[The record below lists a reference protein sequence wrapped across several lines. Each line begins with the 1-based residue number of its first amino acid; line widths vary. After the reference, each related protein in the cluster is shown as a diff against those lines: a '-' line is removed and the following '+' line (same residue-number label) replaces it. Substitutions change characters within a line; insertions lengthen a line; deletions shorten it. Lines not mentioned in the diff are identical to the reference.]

1 MKDFIYYCHE
11 RERKRSR
18 RKTMRASPRER
29 KRIQEDIQVTI
40 AVNFGGEIHLN
51 SSLVSFTRNNCQ

>member
-18 RKTMRASPRER
+18 RK
-29 KRIQEDIQVTI
+29 RIQEDIQGTI